1 MSGRPA
7 FDPAVYV
14 VTDTAMCGPRGVVAT
29 VRAAVAGGAGTVQL
43 RDPSATD
50 EELVRLGRALCAELD
65 GTGVPLLVND
75 RVDLVAEIGA
85 AGAHVGQGDMSPD
98 HARAVLGDDALL
110 GLSVQSV
117 EHVRAAIAAG
127 ADVDYLGVG
136 PVWAQATKTDAAVP
150 CGPTG
155 LRAIVR
161 ASPWPCVAIG
171 GIDAAR
177 TAAVRATGASGVAVV
192 SAVCAA
198 ADPRAATAAL
208 RAVWAAAA

>member
-7 FDPAVYV
+7 FDLSVYV
-14 VTDTAMCGPRGVVAT
+14 VTDTEMCGRRGVVAT
-29 VRAAVAGGAGTVQL
+29 VRAAVAGGASMVQL

-50 EELVRLGRALCAELD
+50 DDLIRLGRELCAELA
-65 GTGVPLLVND
+65 GTDVPLLVND
-75 RVDLVAEIGA
+75 RVDLVAAIGA
-85 AGAHVGQGDMSPD
+85 AGAHVGQGDTSPSE
-98 HARAVLGDDALL
+98 ARAVLGRDALL

-117 EHVRAAIAAG
+117 EHVRAAAG

-136 PVWAQATKTDAAVP
+136 PVWTQATKTDAAVP
-150 CGPTG
+150 CGPAG

-171 GIDAAR
+171 GIDETRA
-177 TAAVRATGASGVAVV
+177 AAVRATGASGVAVV

-198 ADPRAATAAL
+198 RDPRAATAAL
-208 RAVWAAAA
+208 RAVWTAAA